1 MQTGKNDTNDK
12 KFANLATE
20 NYGRKCYQ
28 HKSNDTVSLRIDNS
42 RRRPFCLGHGL
53 SRSLFLSIRHY
64 RGP

>member
-1 MQTGKNDTNDK
+1 MQTGKNDTND
-12 KFANLATE
+12 NLATE

-28 HKSNDTVSLRIDNS
+28 HISNDTNLRIDNS

-53 SRSLFLSIRHY
+53 PRSLFLSIRHY